1 MYIYPLNLWFTVFYW
16 LYLFL
21 LVPLDPF
28 LIMATSQLYL
38 LLKVVFIR
46 ICVWKRGREDINM
59 PCVPTE
65 ALDLPTYGHCEPPDE
80 ATGNRTCVLW
90 KSGKCHG
97 IFSSPLSFFFF
108 FSFLL
113 LPMALFLLW
122 GSGDLYLYFCKVFI
136 KTHQHFSY
144 SCFPL

>member
-108 FSFLL
+108 F
-113 LPMALFLLW
+113 LFSSCLW
-122 GSGDLYLYFCKVFI
+122 LCFCCGGVGIFI
-136 KTHQHFSY
+136 FTFVK
-144 SCFPL
+144 CL